1 MTDEVEVNV
10 QRAFEIRLVLVEV
23 PLDEG
28 RCEVQTV
35 SAASGRR
42 ITLAVDRSVCLGTV
56 YLRRNRS
63 VVESDEL
70 YVY

>member
-10 QRAFEIRLVLVEV
+10 PRAFEIRLVLVEV

-35 SAASGRR
+35 STVSER
-42 ITLAVDRSVCLGTV
+42 ITLTVDRSVCLGTV
-56 YLRRNRS
+56 YLRWNRS